1 MVKKILLAVLL
12 IYSASFSFADDF
24 GKFNIS
30 FVKEDSLP
38 LPEPEKGYADTNYY
52 LDRNSYDPL
61 LMRKYP
67 DSRINVIGGTIDIP
81 GIDSTLDFARKF
93 RQKDYSIYDLQSDV
107 SLTVYTKNI
116 PKVLFKVLF
125 GIIEDS
131 GDTNGG
137 SYGDMNPVVEGESVS
152 LPSEADIMAQDI
164 PQDEKERLL
173 IQLKNSKMMIEGR
186 VNPFRVKEVIKMYLQ
201 IMKEEKANG
210 IQPKLGTPHTWS
222 PEFINYCKD
231 KGEMI
236 PLTFTKLLTALASG
250 VTSRHFKTGKEEA
263 LISYILSRPDE
274 SVTMDELFRQSYRMN
289 NGEVYLSILSI
300 ENILSDYWRH
310 PQRDKLAVTRKLANI
325 CNFYQGK
332 GDKYGAWYHFHGIML
347 YGYVRGGLRAFI
359 VANIET
365 AGSHVLNG
373 ANDQNGEQQ
382 EDYVNSTGGKIGA
395 KLARAVKKGE
405 YDTFTPDKNYCDPE
419 VYLNLHEDFRD
430 RIEIFKSR
438 EFSASLSD
446 SRLWIKSLNS
456 DMLKCKVEIIYS
468 DSFSNGRLDSRNK
481 VIREGLDFKKGKD
494 RPIYINSFDPV
505 KKARAFINC
514 EGYPEQ
520 AVEDEDPWADS
531 SYRSSVKIST
541 AQLSGN

>member
-1 MVKKILLAVLL
+1 MDLKKLL
-12 IYSASFSFADDF
+12 IIPLFLSFAYADDF
-24 GKFNIS
+24 GKFDIS
-30 FVKEDSLP
+30 FVKEDSLNIP
-38 LPEPEKGYADTNYY
+38 KPQKSYSYSNYY
-52 LDRNSYDPL
+52 LDQNSYDPL
-61 LMRKYP
+61 LMRRYP
-67 DSRINVIGGTIDIP
+67 DRINIIGGTIDIP
-81 GIDSTLDFARKF
+81 GIDSTLDFARKY
-93 RQKDYSIYDLQSDV
+93 RQKSYSIYDLQSDV

-137 SYGDMNPVVEGESVS
+137 SYGDMNPVVEGETAP
-152 LPSEADIMAQDI
+152 LPTEADIMAQDI

-186 VNPFRVKEVIKMYLQ
+186 VNPFKVKETVRMYLQ

-210 IQPKLGTPHTWS
+210 IIPKLGMPHTWS
-222 PEFINYCKD
+222 PEFIKYCRE

-250 VTSRHFKTGKEEA
+250 VTSRHFKTGQEEA
-263 LISYILSRPDE
+263 LISYILSRPEE
-274 SVTMDELFRQSYRMN
+274 SVTLDEVFRQSYRLN
-289 NGEVYLSILSI
+289 DGEVYLSILTI
-300 ENILSDYWRH
+300 ENILSDSWRH
-310 PQRDKLAVTRKLANI
+310 PQRDKLAVTKKLANI

-395 KLARAVKKGE
+395 KLAKSLKKKE
-405 YDTFTPDKNYCDPE
+405 YDTISFDKNYCDPE
-419 VYLNLHEDFRD
+419 VYLNLREDFRD

-438 EFSASLSD
+438 EFSVSLSD
-446 SRLWIKSLNS
+446 SRLWIKSLNRDLS
-456 DMLKCKVEIIYS
+456 GCKVEIIYS
-468 DSFSNGRLDSRNK
+468 GFNGELDSRYK
-481 VIREGLDFKKGKD
+481 VIRENVEFKRGKD
-494 RPIYINSFDPV
+494 KPIYINSFDPV

-514 EGYPEQ
+514 TDFPEQ

-531 SYRSSVKIST
+531 SYRSGSKVST
-541 AQLSGN
+541 QSITGN

>member
-1 MVKKILLAVLL
+1 MILKKI
-12 IYSASFSFADDF
+12 SALFFLFFVSFSFADDF
-24 GKFNIS
+24 GKFSIS
-30 FVKEDSLP
+30 DLKENSFSVPAPQRAYSDS
-38 LPEPEKGYADTNYY
+38 NYY
-52 LDRNSYDPL
+52 LEQNSYDPL
-61 LMRKYP
+61 LIRKYP
-67 DSRINVIGGTIDIP
+67 DRLNVIGGTIDIP
-81 GIDSTLDFARKF
+81 GIDSTLDFARKY
-93 RQKDYSIYDLQSDV
+93 RQKNYSIHDLQSDV

-116 PKVLFKVLF
+116 PKVLFRVLF
-125 GIIEDS
+125 GIIEDN
-131 GDTNGG
+131 GDASGG
-137 SYGDMNPVVEGESVS
+137 SYGDMNPVIEGENMA

-186 VNPFRVKEVIKMYLQ
+186 VNPFKVKEMVRMYLQ

-210 IQPKLGTPHTWS
+210 IMPKLGIPHTWS
-222 PEFINYCKD
+222 PEFIQYCRQ

-263 LISYILSRPDE
+263 LISYILSREDE
-274 SVTMDELFRQSYRMN
+274 SVTLDELFRQSYRMN
-289 NGEVYLSILSI
+289 DGEVYLSILTI
-300 ENILSDYWRH
+300 ENILSDFWRH

-373 ANDQNGEQQ
+373 VHDQNGEQQ
-382 EDYVNSTGGKIGA
+382 EDYVNSTGGRIGA
-395 KLARAVKKGE
+395 KLAKSIKKQE
-405 YDTFTPDKNYCDPE
+405 YETFNFDKNYCDPN

-438 EFSASLSD
+438 EFSAALSD
-446 SRLWIKSLNS
+446 SRLWLKSLNRDLTS
-456 DMLKCKVEIIYS
+456 CKVEIIYS
-468 DSFSNGRLDSRNK
+468 GFNGELDSRYK
-481 VIREGLDFKKGKD
+481 IVREGMEFKKGKD
-494 RPIYINSFDPV
+494 KPIYINSFDPV

-514 EGYPEQ
+514 ENFPEQ

-531 SYRSSVKIST
+531 SYRNGSRIST
-541 AQLSGN
+541 QSITGN